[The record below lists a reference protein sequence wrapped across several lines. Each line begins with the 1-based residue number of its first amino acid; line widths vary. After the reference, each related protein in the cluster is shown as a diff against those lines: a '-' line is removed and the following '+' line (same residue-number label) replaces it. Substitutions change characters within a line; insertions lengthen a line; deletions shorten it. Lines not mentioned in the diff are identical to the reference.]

1 MATTEANEFHQTYK
15 LGVVPI
21 PTNKPMIRADQ
32 PDLVYQTVQAKF
44 QACVDDIVERHGA
57 GQPVLV
63 GTTSVEKSEIVSKLL
78 EKQGVPHNVLNAK
91 QHFREAEVVAQAGRR
106 GGVTVATNMAGRGT
120 DIMLGGNPEFIAD
133 LELHQR
139 GLSPV
144 ETPEDFEAAWPEAV
158 EKARRA
164 VAEEHEEVVA
174 AGGLYVL
181 GTERH
186 ESRRIDN
193 QLRGRSG
200 RQGDPGESRFYL
212 SLEDDLMRMF
222 NAEKVAHFME
232 WLKTPPEVPIESK
245 AVSRSIRSAQTQVE
259 QQNFEIRK
267 DLLKYD
273 DVMNRQRHVIY
284 DERREVLEGADMHE
298 QIRGMLD
305 EVVEGYVVAAT
316 SDGFPEE
323 WDLDQ
328 LWRAFR
334 QLYPRGITI
343 DEVVEEAGGERAG
356 LSTEFLTEVIRRD
369 AQAAYDRREEEL
381 TPEVMREL
389 ERRVVLSVL
398 DRKWREHLY
407 EMDYLRDGIGLRAWA
422 QRDPLVEYQR
432 EGFDMFSE
440 MMEGIKEESV
450 GSLFNLQVQAQEAPI
465 VEEAVPDAGPQ
476 AFAPGTA
483 PAANGGQPRR
493 SRPLASPRAAQGAPD
508 RPVIPAGLA
517 PRGPAQPPRPSG
529 LQYSAP
535 SEDGTGKSELRAE
548 SAGDAA
554 GGRVGRN
561 DLCPCG
567 SGRKYKRCHGDP
579 RTRQG
584 A

>member
-1 MATTEANEFHQTYK
+1 
-15 LGVVPI
+15 
-21 PTNKPMIRADQ
+21 
-32 PDLVYQTVQAKF
+32 
-44 QACVDDIVERHGA
+44 
-57 GQPVLV
+57 
-63 GTTSVEKSEIVSKLL
+63 
-78 EKQGVPHNVLNAK
+78 
-91 QHFREAEVVAQAGRR
+91 
-106 GGVTVATNMAGRGT
+106 VTVATNMAGRGT
-120 DIMLGGNPEFIAD
+120 DIMLGGNPDFIAD

-158 EKARRA
+158 DKAKRA
-164 VAEEHEEVVA
+164 VAEEHAEVVA

-222 NAEKVAHFME
+222 NADKVAHIME
-232 WLKTPPEVPIESK
+232 WLKTPPDVPIESK
-245 AVSRSIRSAQTQVE
+245 TVSRSIRSAQTQVE

-273 DVMNRQRHVIY
+273 DVMNRQRHVVY
-284 DERREVLEGADMHE
+284 GERREVLEGADLKE
-298 QIRGMLD
+298 QIRGMID
-305 EVVEGYVVAAT
+305 EVIAGYVAGAT
-316 SDGFPEE
+316 AEGFPEE

-334 QLYPRGITI
+334 QLYPGGISI
-343 DEVVEEAGGERAG
+343 DETIEQAGGERAHLTG
-356 LSTEFLTEVIRRD
+356 DLLTEMVQED
-369 AQAAYDRREEEL
+369 ALAAYQRREDEL

-407 EMDYLRDGIGLRAWA
+407 EMDYLREGISLRGYG

-432 EGFDMFSE
+432 EGYDMFSA

-450 GSLFNLQVQAQEAPI
+450 GNLFNLQVQRQDSPI
-465 VEEAVPDAGPQ
+465 VEEAVPGGGFLSVVPDGAGSGGAAPAGAVPAGNGVAPAGPAVGGGQ
-476 AFAPGTA
+476 ADRSGQPVSPSRPGRHSRSTASGGRQGARQRGGGQAQPGPQSA
-483 PAANGGQPRR
+483 PAASAGQEGPAV
-493 SRPLASPRAAQGAPD
+493 PAALAGRGLD
-508 RPVIPAGLA
+508 RP
-517 PRGPAQPPRPSG
+517 QRPG
-529 LQYSAP
+529 RLQYSAP
-535 SEDGTGKSELRAE
+535 SDDASGDVQQRTT
-548 SAGDAA
+548 SAGATDFSK
-554 GGRVGRN
+554 VGRN
-561 DLCPCG
+561 APCPCG
-567 SGRKYKRCHGDP
+567 SGRKYKQCHGDP
-579 RTRQG
+579 RNR
-584 A
+584 

>member
-1 MATTEANEFHQTYK
+1 
-15 LGVVPI
+15 
-21 PTNKPMIRADQ
+21 
-32 PDLVYQTVQAKF
+32 
-44 QACVDDIVERHGA
+44 
-57 GQPVLV
+57 VLV
-63 GTTSVEKSEIVSKLL
+63 GTTSVEKSELVSTMLKRR
-78 EKQGVPHNVLNAK
+78 GVAHEVLNAK
-91 QHFREAEVVAQAGRR
+91 YHEREAAIIAQAGRK
-106 GGVTVATNMAGRGT
+106 GAVTVATNMAGRGT

-144 ETPEDFEAAWPEAV
+144 DTPEDFEAAWPEAV
-158 EKARRA
+158 DKAKRA
-164 VAEEHEEVVA
+164 VAEEHAEVVA

-222 NAEKVAHFME
+222 NADKVAHIME
-232 WLKTPPEVPIESK
+232 WLKTPPDVPIESK
-245 AVSRSIRSAQTQVE
+245 TVSRSIRSAQTQVE

-273 DVMNRQRHVIY
+273 DVMNRQRQVVY
-284 DERREVLEGADMHE
+284 GERREVLEGADLKD

-305 EVVEGYVVAAT
+305 EVVAGYVAGAT
-316 SDGFPEE
+316 AEGFPEE

-328 LWRAFR
+328 LWRAFH
-334 QLYPRGITI
+334 QLYSGGISI
-343 DEVVEEAGGERAG
+343 DGMIEEAGGDRAH
-356 LSTEFLTEVIRRD
+356 LSADLITEVVQQD
-369 AQAAYDRREEEL
+369 ALAAYERREEEL

-407 EMDYLRDGIGLRAWA
+407 EMDYLREGISLRGYG

-432 EGFDMFSE
+432 EGYDMFSA

-450 GSLFNLQVQAQEAPI
+450 GNLFNLQVQRQDSPI
-465 VEEAVPDAGPQ
+465 VEEAVQRNGEAPGGPFLGVVPDGAGPG
-476 AFAPGTA
+476 AAGVV
-483 PAANGGQPRR
+483 PAAGGGQADGGQPAQP
-493 SRPLASPRAAQGAPD
+493 SRPGRHSRSTASGGRPGARQRGGGQAQPGVQPAPGQEGPAVPAALARGLD
-508 RPVIPAGLA
+508 RP
-517 PRGPAQPPRPSG
+517 QRPSR

-535 SEDGTGKSELRAE
+535 SDDGSGNVQERGASADGTDYSK
-548 SAGDAA
+548 
-554 GGRVGRN
+554 VGRN
-561 DLCPCG
+561 APCPCG
-567 SGRKYKRCHGDP
+567 SGRKFKQCHGDP
-579 RTRQG
+579 RNR
-584 A
+584 